1 MRDPLPAERSGEGWT
16 VRTQGPEAG
25 TASHWEGRFDDSLR
39 AADVRLSLPARP
51 ESVAVVRHVLG
62 ALADALGL
70 PAEVRD
76 DLRLAVTE
84 AATNVVRHAYREDD
98 GRIDVLARPVAAGLL
113 VAVSDEGAGIGPSPD
128 AAGPGF
134 GLGLIASLAD
144 RFEIDHAPGMGS
156 RLQMW
161 FARHRP
167 IPETA

>member
-1 MRDPLPAERSGEGWT
+1 M
-16 VRTQGPEAG
+16 QGPEAG
-25 TASHWEGRFDDSLR
+25 TASHWEGRFDDTLH

-70 PAEVRD
+70 PEPVRD

-84 AATNVVRHAYREDD
+84 AATNVVRHAYRDEE
-98 GRIDVLARPVAAGLL
+98 GRIDVLARPDAGGLL
-113 VAVSDEGAGIGPSPD
+113 VAVSDEGSGIAGPSPD

-134 GLGLIASLAD
+134 GLGLMATLAD